1 MVSLLT
7 PSFSKQNWFSESLNI
22 ILKQSFIIIVS
33 RTYYM
38 KSLSVI
44 YCNHISLWSAVK
56 AIRGRIIVGD
66 SRTVSCAQES
76 TQENN
81 NMETF
86 ISYNIKDMKFAITY
100 CGDA

>member
-1 MVSLLT
+1 M
-7 PSFSKQNWFSESLNI
+7 
-22 ILKQSFIIIVS
+22 
-33 RTYYM
+33 
-38 KSLSVI
+38 
-44 YCNHISLWSAVK
+44 
-56 AIRGRIIVGD
+56 GD
-66 SRTVSCAQES
+66 SITVSCGQES